1 MTESICPSYHAKD
14 PERPR
19 ASRDGV
25 RLCEG
30 HYAGMVKDLH
40 ALPTL
45 HTQLARF
52 LVESGGD
59 GTRTSRTS
67 VGIALNPAVVATRDH
82 IKATLVAWT
91 RIALEEG
98 PWRVPPPDDCAEI
111 AHWLDLRAD
120 WLANREWSY
129 EIAHNLAETA
139 HEARR
144 LLQPDKPYLVEIGAC
159 PETVDVV
166 HEETGEPGIERCDGT
181 IIAVMRR
188 ADSLLPSMLRCTSH
202 ADDEDDPHAWGAAEW
217 HILGRRMGRTLN
229 ADAMTALVQ
238 AIAG

>member
-111 AHWLDLRAD
+111 AHWLDLRSD

-139 HEARR
+139 GEARR
-144 LLQPDKPYLVEIGAC
+144 LLQPDKPYIVEIGPC
-159 PETVDVV
+159 PELIG
-166 HEETGEPGIERCDGT
+166 EEQTHCDGMV
-181 IIAVMRR
+181 IAVMRR
-188 ADSLLPSMLRCTSH
+188 ADSLLPSMLRCTTRGE
-202 ADDEDDPHAWGAAEW
+202 DEDEPHLWGAAEW
-217 HILGRRMGRTLN
+217 HTLGRRMGRTLN
-229 ADAMTALVQ
+229 GDAMAALVQ

>member
-1 MTESICPSYHAKD
+1 MTDSICPSYHAKD

-30 HYAGMVKDLH
+30 HYAGMRENLA

-45 HTQLARF
+45 HEQLARY

-59 GTRTSRTS
+59 GSRKSRDS
-67 VGIALNPAVVATRDH
+67 VGIALTPAVVATRDH
-82 IKATLVAWT
+82 IMATLVAWA

-98 PWRVPPPDDCAEI
+98 PWRQAPPDNAVDI

-120 WLANREWSY
+120 WLANREWSS
-129 EIAHNLAETA
+129 EVAHNLAETA
-139 HEARR
+139 GEARR
-144 LLQPDKPYLVEIGAC
+144 LLQPDKPYMVEIGAC
-159 PETVDVV
+159 PQLLG
-166 HEETGEPGIERCDGT
+166 EEQTHCDGT

-188 ADSLLPSMLRCTSH
+188 ADSLLPSMLRCTTH
-202 ADDEDDPHAWGAAEW
+202 GEDEDEPHVWGAAEW
-217 HILGRRMGRTLN
+217 HTLGRRMGRRLDG
-229 ADAMTALVQ
+229 DAMAALTR